1 MPSHATDYAAW
12 DAFEDSDDERKKE
25 EAAAKKAKADEAK
38 ARAKARADAAA
49 ASGNIDGLPE
59 GMSRDEF
66 MKAYS
71 KVINPNG
78 SKKPYKFPDTAPE
91 QDAICTAAA
100 DLKKRGNELYAKGEY
115 VEAAKL
121 YEQAVLKFSDW
132 YAEAFAG
139 EDERARVLPIKLPS
153 HLNLAACSWRLGNH
167 EHAVLHCTQARL
179 RCPPPLHTPRRTS
192 TRAPQVLDHEPSNP
206 KALYRRGSSRL
217 ALGYLDEA
225 MADLRAAAAAAPND
239 AEIRRELRRCR
250 EKRREYRGR
259 TKQISVRMVAS
270 AESLPDGPSAP
281 SDAPGDAPDA
291 APENDAQAQ
300 IERQVAAARA
310 DPVWRTESSDRATA
324 GAQIGDA
331 STSVVAEPSRVAELR
346 SRWGIEDET
355 ANAQP
360 AAGGVADGAAD
371 GMAGGAVGGATP
383 NRSDAAVNADAKAKA
398 AEIEATLEARVSAA
412 RAEERSRAARSLAV
426 GVVVGA
432 VGAIALG
439 VLTAYAGAPT
449 K

>member
-132 YAEAFAG
+132 YAEAFAD

-179 RCPPPLHTPRRTS
+179 RCPPLYTHPGAPLSVLRRSS
-192 TRAPQVLDHEPSNP
+192 TMNRA
-206 KALYRRGSSRL
+206 
-217 ALGYLDEA
+217 
-225 MADLRAAAAAAPND
+225 
-239 AEIRRELRRCR
+239 ILRRCIAAA
-250 EKRREYRGR
+250 
-259 TKQISVRMVAS
+259 QVAS
-270 AESLPDGPSAP
+270 LSAI
-281 SDAPGDAPDA
+281 ST
-291 APENDAQAQ
+291 
-300 IERQVAAARA
+300 RR
-310 DPVWRTESSDRATA
+310 WRTCARRRPQRRTTPRYGASCA
-324 GAQIGDA
+324 GAGRSGA
-331 STSVVAEPSRVAELR
+331 STAVGR
-346 SRWGIEDET
+346 SRS
-355 ANAQP
+355 
-360 AAGGVADGAAD
+360 V
-371 GMAGGAVGGATP
+371 
-383 NRSDAAVNADAKAKA
+383 
-398 AEIEATLEARVSAA
+398 
-412 RAEERSRAARSLAV
+412 
-426 GVVVGA
+426 
-432 VGAIALG
+432 
-439 VLTAYAGAPT
+439 
-449 K
+449 